1 MVGKSLRDGKRILV
15 DKGKGS
21 PGMEIDTLRTDVL
34 CVGGGIA
41 GLMAA
46 IRAAEL
52 GAKVVV
58 AEKGNTLT
66 SGAGGMGNDHFLCY
80 LPEVHGPDMK
90 PLVEELRR
98 GQLGERLKDMETAVV
113 WLENTAPIV
122 KIWEQWG
129 IPMKFNGQY
138 EFAGHAFPGDSY
150 PCHLKYGGKDQKLV
164 LTREARKRGVEIVN
178 RVMVWELAEDGR
190 RVGAIG
196 IHTREDRLFLFQS
209 KAVILGTGTVAR
221 LYPGLTPGWMSN
233 ATRPMT
239 LAGDGRV
246 MAYKAGAELYNLER
260 LEHHAGPKY
269 FTRSGQATWVGVV
282 RDPKGAPVG
291 PFVTRPDRRYS
302 DMIVEVDK
310 GLFAE
315 YARSGKGP
323 VYMDC
328 RGISEQDYEY
338 MMHWFGHEGF
348 TALVNHLREKGIDLK
363 KNAIEWATY
372 GMRGSG
378 GSIGQ
383 NARGETSLPGLY
395 VAGDETTRS
404 ISPAATFGWIAGE
417 NAAQYAKEVD
427 FSTAE
432 RLMEL
437 AEERKAFLKEMAN
450 RGTGPDWKEVNI
462 ALQQIMGDYAGF
474 VRSETLLEAG
484 LSHLERLKAE
494 ARHTLIA
501 RNPHE
506 RSRALEVLN
515 LIELGELI
523 CVGARERRESRGWHV
538 RTDFPYKN
546 PLMDKKLIIKR
557 VNGKSRT
564 EWR

>member
-1 MVGKSLRDGKRILV
+1 
-15 DKGKGS
+15 
-21 PGMEIDTLRTDVL
+21 MEITTLRADVL

-52 GAKVVV
+52 GSKVVV

-90 PLVEELRR
+90 PLIEELRR
-98 GQLGERLKDMETAVV
+98 GQLGERLKDMEAARI
-113 WLENTAPIV
+113 WLENTAQIV
-122 KIWEQWG
+122 KMWESWG
-129 IPMKFNGQY
+129 IPMKYKGRY
-138 EFAGHAFPGDSY
+138 EFAGHAFPSDSY
-150 PCHLKYGGKDQKLV
+150 PCHLKYGGKDQKSV
-164 LTREARKRGVEIVN
+164 LTREARKRGAQILN
-178 RVMVWELAEDGR
+178 RVMVFDLIEDGGS
-190 RVGAIG
+190 VGAIG
-196 IHTREDRLFLFQS
+196 VHTREDRLFLFQS

-239 LAGDGRV
+239 LTGDGRV

-282 RDPKGAPVG
+282 RDPKGTPIG
-291 PFVTRPDRRYS
+291 PFLTRPDRRYS
-302 DMIVEVDK
+302 EMIVEVDK
-310 GLFAE
+310 GLFAD

-328 RGISEQDYEY
+328 RSISEEDHEY

-348 TALVNHLREKGIDLK
+348 GALVNHMKEKGIDLRK
-363 KNAIEWATY
+363 HPIEWATY

-378 GSIGQ
+378 GSIWQ

-417 NAAQYAKEVD
+417 NAAQYAGEVD
-427 FSTAE
+427 FPTTE
-432 RLMEL
+432 RGMEV
-437 AEERKAFLKEMAN
+437 AEERKTFLKEMGD
-450 RGTGPDWKEVNI
+450 RRTGPDWKEVNI
-462 ALQQIMGDYAGF
+462 ALQQIMADYAGF
-474 VRSETLLEAG
+474 VRSDTLLEAG
-484 LSHLERLKAE
+484 LSHLERLKTD
-494 ARHTLIA
+494 ARNTVIA

-557 VNGKSRT
+557 VNGKPRT